1 MKRISFALLLSLVL
15 HICVIVIFCTWMAEK
30 PTPKTERISLHM
42 STVTLQSVERPIQPI
57 ATTAIEPPLKQE
69 SVVPQESKP
78 KLQKVPSKKRD
89 TTPVQAPTSQP
100 SLATIK
106 NDLSESNTSLVSND
120 APSLQPHTTIP
131 ALEPMPTKPTYLELH
146 GAAIQQAIEKE
157 KAYPELARKRLIT
170 GIVEMSFTLTP
181 RGDIEEIQAS
191 SDSKILSAS
200 AVETVHKA
208 KIRFPLPLENVTIKV
223 PIAYVL
229 K

>member
-1 MKRISFALLLSLVL
+1 MKLTSFALLLSLVL

-30 PTPKTERISLHM
+30 PTPKTEQISLHM
-42 STVTLQSVERPIQPI
+42 STLTLQSVEQSTLPSV
-57 ATTAIEPPLKQE
+57 ATEPLKQE
-69 SVVPQESKP
+69 PAVPHEGKP
-78 KLQKVPSKKRD
+78 KPQKIPSKTRD
-89 TTPVQAPTSQP
+89 ITAVQAPTSQP

-120 APSLQPHTTIP
+120 APSLQPHTTIT
-131 ALEPMPTKPTYLELH
+131 ALEPMPPKPTYLELH
-146 GAAIQQAIEKE
+146 GTAIKQAIEKE

-181 RGDIEEIQAS
+181 HGDIEEIKAS
-191 SDSKILSAS
+191 SNSKILSAS
-200 AVETVHKA
+200 AVATVHKA
-208 KIRFPLPLENVTIKV
+208 KIRFPLPLENVTIKI

>member
-1 MKRISFALLLSLVL
+1 MKRTSFALLLSLAL
-15 HICVIVIFCTWMAEK
+15 HVCVIVIFCTWMAEK
-30 PTPKTERISLHM
+30 TTPKTERISLHM
-42 STVTLQSVERPIQPI
+42 STLTLQSVEQPRLPSTA
-57 ATTAIEPPLKQE
+57 ATEPLKQE
-69 SVVPQESKP
+69 SSLSHESKP
-78 KLQKVPSKKRD
+78 KPQKVPSKKRD

-120 APSLQPHTTIP
+120 APSLQPHTTIT
-131 ALEPMPTKPTYLELH
+131 ALGPMPPKPTYLELH
-146 GAAIQQAIEKE
+146 GTAIKQAIEKE